1 MERGEILLL
10 AERVLFGID
19 CIDRAFGN
27 AYRAVDAVDAVDRV
41 DGEEML
47 FGFAAAVIVGFLLA
61 AGMAWTGLATQRG
74 PVLGALV
81 PTWAGVRPS
90 AGMAIFPSL
99 TDTHSGV
106 AAANSAAP
114 R

>member
-61 AGMAWTGLATQRG
+61 AGMA
-74 PVLGALV
+74 
-81 PTWAGVRPS
+81 
-90 AGMAIFPSL
+90 IFPSL

>member
-27 AYRAVDAVDAVDRV
+27 ADRAVDAVDRV
-41 DGEEML
+41 DREEVL

-61 AGMAWTGLATQRG
+61 AGMAWTGLVTQRG
-74 PVLGALV
+74 PVLSALV

-99 TDTHSGV
+99 PDTHSGV